1 MNDPFNQ
8 ITSID
13 PEEIEPLHEVRD
25 QAKVDQLT
33 ADMKKNGW
41 RGTPL
46 LVIEPKSDYLAWT
59 GTHRLAAATQAGLS
73 SVPCYVIH
81 EQELLKRG
89 FHPVVGHVM
98 DYERLQILKKI
109 GDEVAIRIM
118 WHEGRS

>member
-13 PEEIEPLHEVRD
+13 PKEIEPLHEVRD
-25 QAKVDQLT
+25 QAKLDQLT
-33 ADMKKNGW
+33 ADMKENGW

-46 LVIEPKSDYLAWT
+46 LVIERESDYLAWT
-59 GTHRLAAATQAGLS
+59 GTHRLAAAIETGLS
-73 SVPCYVIH
+73 SVPCYVLD

-89 FHPVVGHVM
+89 FDCDQPIM
-98 DYERLQILKKI
+98 DYQRLEILKKI

-118 WHEGRS
+118 WQEGRC